1 MTKKKAWMAMA
12 LVAALGVA
20 GCGDDDGIDQPPAD
34 QQPAAEQAQPGA
46 PGAQQEMDPE
56 MMALMTEA
64 QEIQQRLAPI
74 QEEAMQDEEL
84 SNQLEALRDR
94 IETAMREEAPELFE
108 RMDEFED
115 EFMAAQEAGDQE
127 RAQEIGMEA
136 QGVEMELQS
145 IQQTVLARPEID
157 QAIEDFESAQRE
169 RMLEIDEEAAELM
182 DRMDEIQAEMEGL

>member
-1 MTKKKAWMAMA
+1 MA

-20 GCGDDDGIDQPPAD
+20 GCGEDDAMDQPPAD

-46 PGAQQEMDPE
+46 PGAQQGMDPE

-64 QEIQQRLAPI
+64 QELQQRLAPI

-84 SNQLEALRDR
+84 STQLEELRNR
-94 IETAMREEAPELFE
+94 IESAMRDEAPGLFE
-108 RMDEFED
+108 QMEEFES

-145 IQQTVLARPEID
+145 AQQTVLARPEID
-157 QAIEDFESAQRE
+157 QAIQDFETAQRE
-169 RMLEIDEEAAELM
+169 RMLEIDPEAGELM
-182 DRMDEIQAEMEGL
+182 DRMDEIRAEMEGP